1 MANKKVQF
9 GLKNVHYA
17 VITGVD
23 EQNNEI
29 YSTPKRL
36 PYAVNITLTPNGD
49 KSEVFADDMIIFTE
63 ENNLGYTGTLELTT
77 LQNDFM
83 TEVMDMKTVAG
94 VELEY
99 TTSQPKEFALIF
111 EFSLNE
117 GFKRT
122 VFYRCTVGRTPVSA
136 ATNQQQKTFQNA
148 VLNLFVNP
156 TYNYCVKGAVEKN
169 DENLEVFNDFFNK
182 VYTKK
187 ELESIEATRSI
198 NAKVLEPQ
206 PQPQP
211 QPIEKNKEVTEDVFK
226 DLEL

>member
-1 MANKKVQF
+1 MSNKKVQF

-17 VITGVD
+17 VITGMD
-23 EQNNEI
+23 QNNNEI
-29 YSTPKRL
+29 YDTPKRL

-77 LQNDFM
+77 LQNDFISD
-83 TEVMDMKTVAG
+83 VMDMKTVAG

-99 TTSQPKEFALIF
+99 TTNQPKEFALIF

-122 VFYRCTVGRTPVSA
+122 VFYRSTVGRTPVGG

-148 VLNLFVNP
+148 VLNLFVTP
-156 TYNYCVKGAVEKN
+156 TYNYCVKGSIEKN
-169 DENLEVFNDFFNK
+169 DENLEIFNDFFNK

-187 ELESIEATRSI
+187 ELESLEVARSI
-198 NAKVLEPQ
+198 QGKQIEPQ
-206 PQPQP
+206 PQPTEEQ
-211 QPIEKNKEVTEDVFK
+211 KNKEIDFN